1 MRPDITDV
9 GRGRYLVRYKAR
21 LVHNLAD
28 EVSIVIGEGAYANF
42 PHSVELAFFQDG
54 KWAQL
59 LPELSAYADAPAGDT
74 IVYPYVPLGVFAAF
88 MSRFSGTES

>member
-1 MRPDITDV
+1 MPSEITPV
-9 GRGRYLVRYKAR
+9 GQGRYLVRCTASLR
-21 LVHNLAD
+21 HNLAD
-28 EVSIVIGEGAYANF
+28 EVSVATGHGAYANF

-59 LPELSAYADAPAGDT
+59 LPELSAYADAPASGT

-88 MSRFSGTES
+88 MSRFSGTE